1 MDYYVP
7 TPAIVKSGRLAP
19 YSDLVY
25 FVKPDES
32 MNLLL
37 KEKEALLSTFIDTHS
52 DSIVLYLHNFLEK
65 NYEKLKI
72 KSLNILERY
81 MRFVYT
87 YKDESIDMS
96 SYITGNSTLTIS
108 LEDIAKSLAKW

>member
-37 KEKEALLSTFIDTHS
+37 KQKEALLSEFINTHREA
-52 DSIVLYLHNFLEK
+52 IVPYLHGFLEK

-72 KSLNILERY
+72 KSLSMLERY
-81 MRFVYT
+81 MRFVYA
-87 YKDESIDMS
+87 YKGENIDMS
-96 SYITGNSTLTIS
+96 SYITENATLTIS